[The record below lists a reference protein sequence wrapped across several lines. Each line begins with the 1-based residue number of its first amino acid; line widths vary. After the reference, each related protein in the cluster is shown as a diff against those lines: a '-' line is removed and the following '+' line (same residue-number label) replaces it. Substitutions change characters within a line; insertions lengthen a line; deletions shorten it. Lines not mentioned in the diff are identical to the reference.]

1 MHIYYNILIFII
13 GSVLG
18 SFYTVIATRLP
29 QKKSIIKPRSHCD
42 QCGHVLSPLELIP
55 ILSYI
60 FLLGRCHKC
69 HKRIDITSTLVE
81 LFLGTSFLLTYL
93 YYGFSYDFYIIV
105 IILSLIAIIF
115 VSDFN
120 YLIILDSPLVASAIL
135 IIILKAYYYGFNE
148 LFLSI
153 VYGLIMFGV
162 MYLVKLGGDKAFG
175 RESLGGGDIKLS
187 FLLGLI
193 LGWQGGLLSIAIGS
207 FVAFPIALIAKFK
220 KSSNEIPFGPY
231 LLLGLLI
238 TYFFYEPIINFI
250 LGK

>member
-1 MHIYYNILIFII
+1 MQIYFSILIFII

-18 SFYTVIATRLP
+18 SFYTVLATRLP
-29 QKKSIIKPRSHCD
+29 QKTSIIKPRSHCD
-42 QCGHVLSPLELIP
+42 KCGHILSPLELIP

-60 FLLGRCHKC
+60 FLLGKCHNC

-81 LFLGTSFLLTYL
+81 LFLGSTFVLTYL
-93 YYGFSYDFYIIV
+93 YYGFTYDFYIII

-120 YLIILDSPLVASAIL
+120 YLIILDSPLVVASIL
-135 IIILKAYYYGFNE
+135 IMFLKYYYFGFNE

-153 VYGLIMFGV
+153 VFGLIMFGV

-187 FLLGLI
+187 FILGLI

-220 KSSNEIPFGPY
+220 KADNEIPFGPY
-231 LLLGLLI
+231 LLIGLLI
-238 TYFFYEPIINFI
+238 TYFFGEVIINFI
-250 LGK
+250 LNI